1 MSATETKVRN
11 VVEPIITNLN
21 YKLYDVIYEKR
32 GSDNYFKNC
41 YW

>member
-32 GSDNYFKNC
+32 RFRQLFKNC
-41 YW
+41 Y